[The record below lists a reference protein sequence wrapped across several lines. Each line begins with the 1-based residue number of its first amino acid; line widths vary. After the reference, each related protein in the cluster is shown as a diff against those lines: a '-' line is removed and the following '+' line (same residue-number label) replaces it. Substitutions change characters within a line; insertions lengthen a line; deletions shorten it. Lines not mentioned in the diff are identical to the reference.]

1 MAKPIDLNEL
11 IEQMDMQF
19 EEYRTFFNKENGVL
33 FTVSADKLRDVEAF
47 RRFKDLI
54 QRYGIADDWYKY
66 RDNRYRGIAIQ
77 WCEEN
82 DIKYK

>member
-1 MAKPIDLNEL
+1 MEDFVLSINDNKLSDEL
-11 IEQMDMQF
+11 YYAI
-19 EEYRTFFNKENGVL
+19 KG
-33 FTVSADKLRDVEAF
+33 SGAF

-66 RDNRYRGIAIQ
+66 RDNKYREIAIQ

-82 DIKYK
+82 DMEYK